1 MNYTSWS
8 INITR
13 HNSRDN
19 DSVLIAQKLMYEH
32 VFVNDFSP
40 TRVLD
45 IMYIRWNKLILF
57 VNKSF

>member
-13 HNSRDN
+13 HNRRDN

-32 VFVNDFSP
+32 VFFMIFLRHV
-40 TRVLD
+40 
-45 IMYIRWNKLILF
+45 YWILCTYDGT
-57 VNKSF
+57 SSYYW